1 MAKNAK
7 SGRPAFKPTAV
18 QRRMVRNAAATGM
31 SHEEI
36 AIALE
41 IHRHTLEKH
50 FADDLAGGALKR
62 QMEFRDAL
70 ARAGLKGNVSALKQ
84 LMQMTP
90 TLAIPSVEP
99 AKPEPPEKP
108 RGKKEQQEADAVT
121 AAKGTEWDDLI
132 GAGAKV
138 VPIRQVG

>member
-7 SGRPAFKPTAV
+7 PGRPAFKPTPA

-36 AIALE
+36 AVALD
-41 IHRHTLEKH
+41 IHRHTLEKY
-50 FADDLAGGALKR
+50 FGDELAGGALRR

-84 LMQMTP
+84 LLSMTP
-90 TLAIPSVEP
+90 TLAAPPVEP
-99 AKPEPPEKP
+99 QKPL
-108 RGKKEQQEADAVT
+108 GKKEQANADAHT
-121 AAKGTEWDDLI
+121 AAAGTDWDDLI
-132 GAGAKV
+132 GAGKV
-138 VPIRQVG
+138 TPIRKAG

>member
-7 SGRPAFKPTAV
+7 SGRPTFKPTVV

-36 AIALE
+36 AVALE

-50 FADDLAGGALKR
+50 FGNELAGGALKR

-84 LMQMTP
+84 LLTMTP
-90 TLAIPSVEP
+90 TLAAPPVE
-99 AKPEPPEKP
+99 PEKP
-108 RGKKEQQEADAVT
+108 KGKKEQQAADALT
-121 AAKGTEWDDLI
+121 AAEGTDWADLLPE
-132 GAGAKV
+132 GVTPLRKAG
-138 VPIRQVG
+138 

>member
-7 SGRPAFKPTAV
+7 PGRPAFKPTTV

-90 TLAIPSVEP
+90 TLAAPRVE
-99 AKPEPPEKP
+99 PEKP
-108 RGKKEQQEADAVT
+108 EKLGKKDQANADAVT
-121 AAKGTEWDDLI
+121 AAAGTDWADLLPP
-132 GAGAKV
+132 GVTPLRQAG
-138 VPIRQVG
+138 

>member
-1 MAKNAK
+1 MAKNRK
-7 SGRPAFKPTAV
+7 SGRPAFKPTTV

-36 AIALE
+36 ALALE
-41 IHRHTLEKH
+41 IHRHTLEKY

-70 ARAGLKGNVSALKQ
+70 ARAGLKGNVAALKQ

-90 TLAIPSVEP
+90 TLAAPPVE
-99 AKPEPPEKP
+99 PEKP
-108 RGKKEQQEADAVT
+108 KGKKEQQNEDAKT
-121 AAKGTEWDDLI
+121 AQEGTGWNELLP
-132 GAGAKV
+132 ANV
-138 VPIRQVG
+138 VAIR

>member
-7 SGRPAFKPTAV
+7 SGRPAFKPTTA

-36 AIALE
+36 ALALE

-50 FADDLAGGALKR
+50 FGAELAGGALKR

-84 LMQMTP
+84 LLTMTP
-90 TLAIPSVEP
+90 TLAAPPVE
-99 AKPEPPEKP
+99 PEKP
-108 RGKKEQQEADAVT
+108 MGKKEQANADAVT
-121 AAKGTEWDDLI
+121 AAQGTDWADLLPP
-132 GAGAKV
+132 GV
-138 VPIRQVG
+138 TPLRQAS

>member
-7 SGRPAFKPTAV
+7 SGRPAFKPTVV

-50 FADDLAGGALKR
+50 FGDELAGGALKR

-84 LMQMTP
+84 LLTMTP
-90 TLAIPSVEP
+90 TLAAPPVEASNP
-99 AKPEPPEKP
+99 DKM
-108 RGKKEQQEADAVT
+108 GKKDQANADAVT
-121 AAKGTEWDDLI
+121 A
-132 GAGAKV
+132 
-138 VPIRQVG
+138 

>member
-7 SGRPAFKPTAV
+7 SGRPAFKPTSV

-90 TLAIPSVEP
+90 TLAAPPVE
-99 AKPEPPEKP
+99 PEKP
-108 RGKKEQQEADAVT
+108 KGKKEQQAADAVT
-121 AAKGTEWDDLI
+121 AAQGTDWDDLI
-132 GAGAKV
+132 GRGAKV
-138 VPIRQVG
+138 VPIRQAG